1 MFLKLEKI
9 EFCGLRG
16 KELGEFVLEMYND
29 FQDLMTAFSGKNHD
43 PLDPN
48 NKVAIRKLLTYCNH
62 MHCRILLKS
71 MEPLK

>member
-16 KELGEFVLEMYND
+16 KELGDFVLEMYND

-48 NKVAIRKLLTYCNH
+48 NKVATSFTHSIAITCIVGFCSRVRRL
-62 MHCRILLKS
+62 
-71 MEPLK
+71 